1 MRRFTVATLV
11 MAVALLT
18 ACDGDSTGNGGS
30 IFGTYTLQTWNDMN
44 LPVQAL
50 GGGVTG
56 PVAPGDPV
64 TMFELTAGSVG
75 LNSDD
80 TCSASMTFRTT
91 IDGTVTATESIAT
104 ISISTA
110 DTTDGTCTY
119 SVTGTTIRVEMPGS
133 DPPVINALILTGS
146 ITGNT
151 LTLVNEDGDT
161 FVFTK

>member
-1 MRRFTVATLV
+1 MIMRRFTVATLV

-30 IFGTYTLQTWNDMN
+30 IVGTYTLQTVRGMN
-44 LPVQAL
+44 LPVEAL
-50 GGGVTG
+50 GG
-56 PVAPGDPV
+56 PPFPPGGAV
-64 TMFELTAGSVG
+64 LMFELTAGSIR

-91 IDGTVTATESIAT
+91 VDGTVTATESIAT
-104 ISISTA
+104 ISRSIV
-110 DTTDGTCTY
+110 DTTDGTCTH
-119 SVTGTTIRVEMPGS
+119 SVTGTTIRLDIPGS
-133 DPPVINALILTGS
+133 DPPVTPALVLTGS

-151 LTLVNEDGDT
+151 LTLASEGDT

>member
-1 MRRFTVATLV
+1 MRRFLILTTALL
-11 MAVALLT
+11 AGGLLT

-30 IFGTYTLQTWNDMN
+30 IVGTYTLQTFNGEN
-44 LPVQAL
+44 LPVEAL
-50 GGGVTG
+50 GGPGMPPGV
-56 PVAPGDPV
+56 VF
-64 TMFELTAGSVG
+64 MFELTAGSVR

-91 IDGTVTATESIAT
+91 IDGTVTKTDSIAT
-104 ISISTA
+104 ISRSTA

-133 DPPVINALILTGS
+133 DPPVTPALFILTGS

>member
-18 ACDGDSTGNGGS
+18 ACDGDSTGNGDAS
-30 IFGTYTLQTWNDMN
+30 IFGTYTLQTFNGEN
-44 LPVQAL
+44 LPVEAQ
-50 GGGVTG
+50 GGPPFPPGV
-56 PVAPGDPV
+56 VF
-64 TMFELTAGSVG
+64 MFELTAGSVR

-119 SVTGTTIRVEMPGS
+119 SVTGTTIRVDMPGS
-133 DPPVINALILTGS
+133 DPPVTPALFILTGS

-151 LTLVNEDGDT
+151 LTLVNEDDT

>member
-18 ACDGDSTGNGGS
+18 ACGDSTGNGGS
-30 IFGTYTLQTWNDMN
+30 IVGIYTLQTWNGEN

-50 GGGVTG
+50 GGPPFPPGV
-56 PVAPGDPV
+56 VF
-64 TMFELTAGSVG
+64 MFELTAGSVR

-119 SVTGTTIRVEMPGS
+119 SVTGTTIRLEMPGS
-133 DPPVINALILTGS
+133 DPPVTRALILTGS